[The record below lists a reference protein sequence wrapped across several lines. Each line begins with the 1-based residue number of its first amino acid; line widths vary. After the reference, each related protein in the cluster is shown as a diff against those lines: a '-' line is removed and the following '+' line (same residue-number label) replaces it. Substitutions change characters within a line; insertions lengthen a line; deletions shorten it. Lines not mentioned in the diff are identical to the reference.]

1 MAPESLGIFITL
13 EGGEGSGKTTLA
25 GRIAQWLRDKG
36 QTVCVTQEPGGTKL
50 GRLIEGIL
58 QEQQSSPLSAL
69 AELLLFEADR
79 TQHVSEVIIPALTA
93 GRFLVC
99 DRFTDSSLAY
109 QGYGRGLD
117 LKLIRR
123 LNEEATAG
131 VTPDLTLL
139 LDVPPEVGL
148 SREGEQRD
156 VTGRESL
163 EFHERVREG
172 FLELARA
179 EPERFVAVDGTR
191 SLEEVIERALA
202 AIQEGLPLLLK
213 ARE

>member
-1 MAPESLGIFITL
+1 MAAADSCGGLITL

-25 GRIAQWLRDKG
+25 AQIAQRLRDEG
-36 QTVCVTQEPGGTKL
+36 QTVCVTREPGGTEL

-58 QEQQSSPLSAL
+58 QEEPSSPLSPL

-79 TQHVSEVIIPALTA
+79 AQHVSEIIVPALNA
-93 GRFLVC
+93 RRIVVC

-117 LKLIRR
+117 LELIRR
-123 LNEEATAG
+123 LNHEATGGLKA
-131 VTPDLTLL
+131 DLTLL

-148 SREGEQRD
+148 SRGDDQND
-156 VTGRESL
+156 VTGRETID
-163 EFHERVREG
+163 FHERVRGG

-179 EPERFVAVDGTR
+179 EPGRFVVIDGTLA
-191 SLEEVIERALA
+191 LEEVTERAITA
-202 AIQEGLPLLLK
+202 VREGLLL
-213 ARE
+213 R